1 MRDRGERERE
11 ETRREEGRDER
22 RGEMTS
28 RQRHMRAGPSQ
39 QDLSYMVD
47 FDLLMRAG
55 ALATDQSYPYSHNL
69 SRLTTATA
77 SVPEHH
83 GHSNVPHLTLRHHW
97 SLRWPEVGH
106 Q

>member
-1 MRDRGERERE
+1 MRDRGERERERERE

-55 ALATDQSYPYSHNL
+55 ALATDQSYPCSHNL
-69 SRLTTATA
+69 SRHPRNGE
-77 SVPEHH
+77 SRER
-83 GHSNVPHLTLRHHW
+83 RHFG
-97 SLRWPEVGH
+97 LECER
-106 Q
+106 